1 MNSISAHRPAVEWLS
16 DLQRAKVEGST
27 GSKPKSS
34 IQDLLERASDPT
46 SPESQLIPTSPRSV
60 EACFRLGI
68 DPVEIQFRP
77 ASLYR
82 RNGEDDSIAQMRYE
96 RSEQFRQDRIR
107 SLIEERKALIDEGWT
122 GEPEGGRGGGG
133 GGRKGE
139 ASSGM
144 VEKERQRLEVL
155 KRRQERDLQQMLQY
169 EVTRKGLLEKQQRKV
184 EQMDRRA
191 AELQRHKAGN
201 DAAWAKRQ
209 QELELTK
216 MREEQALEREGKR
229 IAEERFQRE
238 RELQQREAE
247 EDKRRKKEAF
257 LRELE
262 RRQKTE
268 DARRDT
274 DAILAQQA
282 EEVRLRKVRMEAQDA
297 ERARRLDAEAKETA
311 RRNGEK
317 RQQAQLRISSAIS
330 ANRHLMQQKRE
341 EFNRRESANES
352 RRQQLADTAAKD
364 ELRKQEG
371 ERRKELER
379 QDKYHGALTQEEL
392 RKTHIRDRAK
402 DKECALAELYA
413 QRKKDNDIRRVEREF
428 ELKTRL
434 DKVDS
439 IQKTN
444 LYHRAQL
451 LDKIM
456 EEYER
461 TRAMIQERSAVQ
473 EQRKMANMTASL
485 HRHMIAQA
493 MDQLKCTKSLD
504 KLTGGSGTVN
514 INDLLSRR
522 PMTAM

>member
-201 DAAWAKRQ
+201 IPRAVASHKAASAGAGAHQ
-209 QELELTK
+209 D
-216 MREEQALEREGKR
+216 EGGAGDG
-229 IAEERFQRE
+229 I
-238 RELQQREAE
+238 
-247 EDKRRKKEAF
+247 
-257 LRELE
+257 
-262 RRQKTE
+262 
-268 DARRDT
+268 
-274 DAILAQQA
+274 ISYPSA
-282 EEVRLRKVRMEAQDA
+282 EEVRLRKVRMEAQDV
-297 ERARRLDAEAKETA
+297 ERAKRLDAEAKEAA

-317 RQQAQLRISSAIS
+317 RQKAQLRISSAIS

-341 EFNRRESANES
+341 EFHSVRCKRV
-352 RRQQLADTAAKD
+352 RRQQVPDNSWLCAPLFFSGGQEELAG
-364 ELRKQEG
+364 L
-371 ERRKELER
+371 R

-392 RKTHIRDRAK
+392 RKTHIRDKAK

-456 EEYER
+456 DEYER

-493 MDQLKCTKSLD
+493 MDQLKFTKSLD
-504 KLTGGSGTVN
+504 KLTGGSGTVS